1 MSVLFQILWI
11 GHFTVANFLFNQRS
25 RQLLFLPFV
34 PLLGPSFGLP
44 CPISLA
50 PNCCP
55 QMVLPRL
62 SIVALRWCSSGFHC
76 CSQMVLPRLSI
87 IALRWCSSGFSCCPQ
102 MVLPWLPLLLE
113 KGGRMVAN
121 TAFLR
126 VGYRHT
132 MDCKPF
138 LEFVKRLVFKGVF
151 VDFWCIR
158 TLHHSCNRHFVA
170 VQR

>member
-11 GHFTVANFLFNQRS
+11 GHLTVANFLFNQRS

-44 CPISLA
+44 CPILLA
-50 PNCCP
+50 ALLPSGGAPQALNCCP
-55 QMVLPRL
+55 QG
-62 SIVALRWCSSGFHC
+62 CSSGFHY
-76 CSQMVLPRLSI
+76 
-87 IALRWCSSGFSCCPQ
+87 CPQ
-102 MVLPWLPLLLE
+102 VVLQWLPLLLE
-113 KGGRMVAN
+113 KGGRMVAK